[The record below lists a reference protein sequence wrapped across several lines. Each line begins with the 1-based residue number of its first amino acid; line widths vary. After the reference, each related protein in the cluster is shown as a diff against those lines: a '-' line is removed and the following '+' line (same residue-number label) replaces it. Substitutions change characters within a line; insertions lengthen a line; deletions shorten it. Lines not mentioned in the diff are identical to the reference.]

1 MSVYISGL
9 KIPQDGRVTLQ
20 IDSNGG
26 VYVVNKFSIA
36 SEKYEKS
43 MTATEIQPHGRLG
56 DLDVLTEDLAIYRG
70 GHSEG
75 WGYDGGMY
83 EAYNNS
89 LMLVEDAP
97 TVIEAERS
105 ET

>member
-1 MSVYISGL
+1 MSVYISGF

-43 MTATEIQPHGRLG
+43 MTATEIQPHGRLI
-56 DLDVLTEDLAIYRG
+56 DADNIYIDG
-70 GHSEG
+70 EGYFWFSE
-75 WGYDGGMY
+75 Y
-83 EAYNNS
+83 EA
-89 LMLVEDAP
+89 P
-97 TVIEAERS
+97 TIIEAE
-105 ET
+105 E

>member
-1 MSVYISGL
+1 MSVYINGL

-43 MTATEIQPHGRLG
+43 MTATEIQPHGRLI
-56 DLDVLTEDLAIYRG
+56 DADNIYVDG
-70 GHSEG
+70 EGYFWFSEN
-75 WGYDGGMY
+75 
-83 EAYNNS
+83 E
-89 LMLVEDAP
+89 AP
-97 TVIEAERS
+97 TIIGAE
-105 ET
+105 E